1 MRVMFVL
8 ISLLSVNACGAPP
21 AISRG
26 GVGAP
31 EAHAG
36 STAGMKPPGD
46 ATIGDRAMCLVSNEE
61 FTISSA
67 SPKVEYK
74 GKTYYFCCAGC
85 DTKFAADP
93 EKYLK
98 ASGT

>member
-8 ISLLSVNACGAPP
+8 FSLLSVSACGAPT
-21 AISRG
+21 AASRD
-26 GVGAP
+26 GVTP

-36 STAGMKPPGD
+36 SGGAMKPPGD

-98 ASGT
+98 KSGT